1 MSILETIPEEDLAW
15 DSYYRLYYDDEDEF
29 VPPENQNYIYTTPM
43 AEGGEYPTDTTE
55 KTPLMPGGGGGDEDD
70 DNSAD
75 NPIYNTDLSKQTIP
89 DEDKEDWQRFTS
101 SITGPQASSTP
112 GGDNI
117 QMTTRIPQRHK
128 GQVGALP
135 RPLSLQGLIKGIP

>member
-1 MSILETIPEEDLAW
+1 
-15 DSYYRLYYDDEDEF
+15 
-29 VPPENQNYIYTTPM
+29 M

-101 SITGPQASSTP
+101 STTGPQASSTP

-117 QMTTRIPQRHK
+117 QMTTRIPPETQ
-128 GQVGALP
+128 GASGGTTETSFTTGFDQGHP
-135 RPLSLQGLIKGIP
+135 ITLQNIAEREVEGEFPNANFTQLAFQYK